1 MSPLSFQQVPIF
13 KIRGWRCTLAHHSS
27 LLGLESTYMK
37 EAPKS
42 AGIVCKIAG
51 IDPLIDYNCNPGQIL
66 PNFYVK
72 NIFQAQILAEL
83 EHLHWQPS

>member
-13 KIRGWRCTLAHHSS
+13 KIRGRRGTVAHHGS

-42 AGIVCKIAG
+42 AGIVCKIAS
-51 IDPLIDYNCNPGQIL
+51 IDLFIDNHPGETL
-66 PNFYVK
+66 PHFYVK
-72 NIFQAQILAEL
+72 NIFLAQILAEF
-83 EHLHWQPS
+83 HWQPS